1 MRRALLLLVTAV
13 AAFRM
18 SIHGDIEHTTGQLRQ
33 YRAATRGVLMRKKQ
47 LLSGA
52 PNVSAREHAWLNE
65 MFCKLRANESK
76 VQLELQELIITA
88 LMQQVNA
95 SK

>member
-1 MRRALLLLVTAV
+1 MRRVLLLLVTAV

-18 SIHGDIEHTTGQLRQ
+18 SIHGDIEHATGQLRQ

-47 LLSGA
+47 LLRGV
-52 PNVSAREHAWLNE
+52 PNVSAKEHVWLNE
-65 MFCKLRANESK
+65 MFCRLRAKESE
-76 VQLELQELIITA
+76 VHSELQELIITA